1 MIKQP
6 TKPNADEI
14 AADLFC
20 SQVQTNADIGD
31 SAFNH
36 EIHDDLYGDDYADAI
51 LADM

>member
-1 MIKQP
+1 MNHKP
-6 TKPNADEI
+6 TADEI

-20 SQVQTNADIGD
+20 SQVQTNANIGD

-51 LADM
+51 LADIRYD